1 MGPGFESQRD
11 HFINKKAFEFNFQ
24 RLFCCAKVKILS
36 IFTIIIRLLICLQN
50 HFLLMQKSK
59 LFFLILIFFV
69 ITLVGALYWFENQEA
84 SPEDNQYIALPDSL
98 VQQIAQKDSVEKAN
112 FLNAPPPK
120 MEEAVKPNEKFF
132 EQKKD
137 AYTFQLFR
145 DSLGVKLA
153 VLFGTKTIGI
163 SKDKSLEKV
172 QKAETSDLNS
182 DGYPEILIYTK
193 NNNKLEFTG
202 YEVKRGLQKFSL
214 PPLMGRQKFGYVGQD
229 TLFVE
234 NNNLV
239 RRFQFRNSQ
248 FSTFPS
254 GTRTCEYSLGHD
266 LKFSMFRTLDTE

>member
-1 MGPGFESQRD
+1 
-11 HFINKKAFEFNFQ
+11 
-24 RLFCCAKVKILS
+24 
-36 IFTIIIRLLICLQN
+36 
-50 HFLLMQKSK
+50 MQKSK
-59 LFFLILIFFV
+59 LFFLILIFFITALGV
-69 ITLVGALYWFENQEA
+69 ILYWFENQEA

-98 VQQIAQKDSVEKAN
+98 VQQLAQKDSAEKAD
-112 FLNAPPPK
+112 FLNTIPPK
-120 MEEAVKPNEKFF
+120 MDDLLKQNEMFF

-153 VLFGTKTIGI
+153 VFFGTKLIGE
-163 SKDKSLEKV
+163 SRDKSLANV
-172 QKAETSDLNS
+172 VKAETSDLNS
-182 DGYPEILIYTK
+182 DTYPEILVYLK
-193 NNNKLEFTG
+193 NKNKLEFIG
-202 YEVKRGLQKFSL
+202 FEAQNGLQKFSL
-214 PPLMGRQKFGYVGQD
+214 PTLMGRQAFGYAGKD

-266 LKFSMFRTLDTE
+266 LKFSMVRTLDTE